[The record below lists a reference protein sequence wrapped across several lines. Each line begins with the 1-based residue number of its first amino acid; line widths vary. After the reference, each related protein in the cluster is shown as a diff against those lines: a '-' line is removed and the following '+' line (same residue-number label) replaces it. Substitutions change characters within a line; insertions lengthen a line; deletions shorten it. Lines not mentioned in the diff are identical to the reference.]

1 MNFFRAYYNQK
12 NHDEIND
19 PCEYING
26 ENVKQPTDNIRSS
39 KARRFCSSLYSPV
52 IGERQAER
60 SACKD
65 QRFESHLAYR
75 QRFFEEIP
83 LFFSPTWSQTKE
95 KIATS
100 CIKLVYGI
108 RLVLNSYLVYNIIQ
122 KNSAHRCEDINGYA

>member
-12 NHDEIND
+12 NHDEINN

-52 IGERQAER
+52 IGERQTER

-65 QRFESHLAYR
+65 QRLESHLAYR

-83 LFFSPTWSQTKE
+83 FFLSPTWSQAKE

-100 CIKLVYGI
+100 NIKLVHGI
-108 RLVLNSYLVYNIIQ
+108 RLVLNSCLVYNIIQ